1 MWRVVG
7 LFGFDTVIAIQFY
20 DFKASVAEVGKIAVD
35 AAASLG
41 ANGIGKSI
49 KGVGVWAA

>member
-1 MWRVVG
+1 MGRVGG
-7 LFGFDTVIAIQFY
+7 LFGFDAVIAIELY
-20 DFKASVAEVGKIAVD
+20 DFKACVAEVGKIAVD

-49 KGVGVWAA
+49 KVVGVWVA